1 MCASRRI
8 RKENRQN
15 KGSSVYLADREI
27 WFSSFDF
34 FKDCPKLMIF
44 LDCNFLAIGQT
55 ILAYVDIGDVETKII
70 LANDVKW

>member
-1 MCASRRI
+1 
-8 RKENRQN
+8 
-15 KGSSVYLADREI
+15 
-27 WFSSFDF
+27 
-34 FKDCPKLMIF
+34 MIF